1 MKFNSKSI
9 CEGPIFKSIILYT
22 VPIILTGILQLLFNT
37 ADLVVVGWF
46 CGSDSVA
53 AVGSTGSITGLIL
66 NLFIGLSVG
75 AGVSAAQGLGAG
87 DREMTSRA
95 VHTAIPMALI
105 SGAVLTVIGVA
116 FSGTFLK
123 MMGTPAGKL
132 IELSTVYMRIY
143 FGGITFSMIYN
154 FGAAIL
160 RASGDTRSPLIFLAT
175 AGILNVILNVLFV
188 AAFHMDVAGVALA
201 TIISEALSAVL
212 VIRALTVRND
222 SCRLI
227 LREMHIYR
235 RSLLRM
241 VKIGLPAGIQ
251 GALFS
256 ISNVLIQ
263 SSVNSFGGAHMSG
276 SAAASSLESF
286 CYVIMNSFHQT
297 ALNFCGQN
305 YGAGN
310 LRRVNRVTAASLASV
325 ACAGFI
331 AGNLIYLFGRPLL
344 GIYITDSPEAINYGM
359 ERLRFMLIPYFI
371 CGLMDTTTGAMR
383 GIGFSLTPMIITILG
398 VCGFRIVWIFTVF
411 AMPQYHSFSGLF
423 ISYPISWSL
432 TFAALIVSYM
442 ISMHRRGRSACRA

>member
-1 MKFNSKSI
+1 
-9 CEGPIFKSIILYT
+9 
-22 VPIILTGILQLLFNT
+22 
-37 ADLVVVGWF
+37 
-46 CGSDSVA
+46 
-53 AVGSTGSITGLIL
+53 
-66 NLFIGLSVG
+66 
-75 AGVSAAQGLGAG
+75 
-87 DREMTSRA
+87 
-95 VHTAIPMALI
+95 
-105 SGAVLTVIGVA
+105 
-116 FSGTFLK
+116 
-123 MMGTPAGKL
+123 
-132 IELSTVYMRIY
+132 
-143 FGGITFSMIYN
+143 
-154 FGAAIL
+154 
-160 RASGDTRSPLIFLAT
+160 
-175 AGILNVILNVLFV
+175 
-188 AAFHMDVAGVALA
+188 MDVAGVALA